1 MNGECRCRKGSY
13 GAYCQYKESDGSSV
27 LVTLFQGA
35 AFLLLGAII
44 LALFYGAYMYLKRI
58 VSACAIIV
66 CRMQR
71 RSALERQ
78 TRTRPD
84 NQTSQTTAQAHLQ
97 RPPSSIV

>member
-1 MNGECRCRKGSY
+1 MQVIGTEVEECAGLCQNGGVCMNGECRCRKGSY

-58 VSACAIIV
+58 VRLNWITL
-66 CRMQR
+66 CRRPR
-71 RSALERQ
+71 RSA
-78 TRTRPD
+78 
-84 NQTSQTTAQAHLQ
+84 
-97 RPPSSIV
+97 